1 MTRFKSLAA
10 GLIAL
15 GAMAATPA
23 AADGLQFGF
32 HSPNGSLVIDA
43 HGSRGYGPYGHYGRP
58 AHYGYYGLRP
68 HQVRRILRR
77 RGFHQIDV
85 VGRRG
90 PVYVARA
97 TGRRGH
103 RVRVLVS
110 ARTGRIVD
118 VDVIRYAKR
127 YRHDRPRRRHR

>member
-1 MTRFKSLAA
+1 MAKFKALAA

-15 GAMAATPA
+15 GALAATPA
-23 AADGLQFGF
+23 AADGLRFGF
-32 HSPNGSLVIDA
+32 YGPNGGVVIDT
-43 HGSRGYGPYGHYGRP
+43 HGSRSYGYYGAP
-58 AHYGYYGLRP
+58 ARYGYYGLRP

-77 RGFHQIDV
+77 RGFHAIDV
-85 VGRRG
+85 AGRRG

-97 TGRRGH
+97 TNRRGH

-127 YRHDRPRRRHR
+127 RHDGRRGPGRRHR